1 MERKILDTEQITE
14 ALKTLNGWTADGKL
28 LKKSS
33 KFDNFAQA
41 LEHVNRV
48 GALAEAADH
57 HPEVTFGWGYVDI
70 ALTTHDR
77 SGITE
82 VDISLAKK
90 IDQLATQAPSPA
102 TAVPPA

>member
-33 KFDNFAQA
+33 KFASFAQA
-41 LEHVNRV
+41 LDHVNRV

-57 HPEVTFGWGYVDI
+57 HPDITFGWGYADI

-77 SGITE
+77 GGITD
-82 VDISLAKK
+82 VDVALARK
-90 IDQLATQAPSPA
+90 INEL
-102 TAVPPA
+102 

>member
-28 LKKSS
+28 LKKSA

-41 LEHVNRV
+41 LDHVNRI

-57 HPEVTFGWGYVDI
+57 HPDITFGWGYADI
-70 ALTTHDR
+70 VLTTHDR
-77 SGITE
+77 GGITDLDVE
-82 VDISLAKK
+82 LAIQMDK
-90 IDQLATQAPSPA
+90 IKNT
-102 TAVPPA
+102 